1 MTKRKNPW
9 LQVFYYSLVL
19 MVLFGVYYMFQAQDF
34 KLINIVIKSMTNVGM
49 FMVGQSLFIGPL
61 GKFWDRFDKYIH
73 YRKMLGVLGYY
84 YLLLHAVFAMILYVL
99 PRGTYSTLTL
109 FSLGFGLTGLF
120 LFHFCTEI
128 SDIDTIRSMGA
139 NAWRRTLRY
148 LSYGGFIAGLIH
160 IIISRWKWEWAPYL
174 TESQKMFALPPLSIL
189 VAIFAGIV
197 LSLRLYTFIYDI
209 SPRTEVPTP
218 SKKVSKNRV

>member
-1 MTKRKNPW
+1 MPKRKNPW
-9 LQVFYYSLVL
+9 IQVFYYSIVL
-19 MVLFGVYYMFQAQDF
+19 IIIFGVYYMLQAQDF
-34 KLINIVIKSMTNVGM
+34 NLTSIIVKAMTNAGM

-99 PRGTYSTLTL
+99 PRGTYSSLTV

-128 SDIDTIRSMGA
+128 SNIDTIRSMGA

-148 LSYGGFIAGLIH
+148 LSYTGFISGLIH
-160 IIISRWKWEWAPYL
+160 IITARWSKEWEPYL
-174 TESQKMFALPPLSIL
+174 TESQEMFALPPLSLL
-189 VAIFAGIV
+189 VSIFAAIV
-197 LSLRLYTFIYDI
+197 LSLRLYTFLYDI
-209 SPRTEVPTP
+209 SPLTKPKP
-218 SKKVSKNRV
+218 KPAKKK

>member
-174 TESQKMFALPPLSIL
+174 TESQKNVCTTTAFYTGSNLCRNCPL
-189 VAIFAGIV
+189 
-197 LSLRLYTFIYDI
+197 
-209 SPRTEVPTP
+209 TP
-218 SKKVSKNRV
+218 SVHLHLRYFTENRSSNPFEESLQK